1 MNSLEHIVNFK
12 LKKNIIF
19 YKHVKENNH
28 NIAKGIISCALLL
41 INYYL
46 LIFENRNLISPLII
60 YDCFFFFFFY
70 SKTPLAS

>member
-12 LKKNIIF
+12 LKTNNIF

-28 NIAKGIISCALLL
+28 NTAKGIISCALLL

-60 YDCFFFFFFY
+60 YDCFFFF
-70 SKTPLAS
+70 LAP